1 MGGTGK
7 KVNYWEDKE
16 LTVSVPVLVYGIL
29 FLLPVEIISTLA
41 IREKAYRNISKAQ
54 TLRQE
59 NLAMATGAV
68 KLQQGILVYIPQDEA
83 NITQARQG
91 FPGTVVC
98 PAEVAQYIGQQP
110 ESNQLQQNHKLGPL
124 EKLYR
129 TEAKTLGFVASG
141 SVAVSAVKHRN
152 SNLVKCSLGMNLI
165 SAVMSSIGIILFT
178 AELALTYSSLQK
190 HASPLIMSLGQGL
203 CILFYL
209 FTLLQ
214 FCITVLASH
223 FECQTACCNKDTAM
237 SFASYTMIDDGL
249 MPTESNPAPPGSCSW
264 LVLFRLGLFC
274 LASPSSAAPCPFC
287 SVFTTLLLVII
298 SWLATPTSSLN
309 PFQQRGGPQGVVT
322 VGLFPSGLS
331 TLTLCF
337 EGSLPFQIQ
346 QAGDILELDL
356 GIFSLSGT
364 LPLRTPMETMQ
375 LVSPSNA
382 NNLQTVQ
389 GISANFVQPPASI
402 KSVQYVQY
410 QGSPGNPPQQFPQ
423 LGALGK
429 AVLRN
434 AKPLGVRIFAYIL
447 VPDDFKGSSA
457 CILWMGKRI
466 V

>member
-1 MGGTGK
+1 
-7 KVNYWEDKE
+7 
-16 LTVSVPVLVYGIL
+16 
-29 FLLPVEIISTLA
+29 
-41 IREKAYRNISKAQ
+41 
-54 TLRQE
+54 
-59 NLAMATGAV
+59 MATGAV

-129 TEAKTLGFVASG
+129 TEAKTLGAIQIIIGLIHIGYGCVSVFLLYGEYLPLATMGAYPFWGGLFFVASG

-249 MPTESNPAPPGSCSW
+249 MPTESNPAPPGSC
-264 LVLFRLGLFC
+264 
-274 LASPSSAAPCPFC
+274 
-287 SVFTTLLLVII
+287 
-298 SWLATPTSSLN
+298 N
-309 PFQQRGGPQGVVT
+309 
-322 VGLFPSGLS
+322 
-331 TLTLCF
+331 
-337 EGSLPFQIQ
+337 
-346 QAGDILELDL
+346 
-356 GIFSLSGT
+356 
-364 LPLRTPMETMQ
+364 
-375 LVSPSNA
+375 
-382 NNLQTVQ
+382 
-389 GISANFVQPPASI
+389 
-402 KSVQYVQY
+402 
-410 QGSPGNPPQQFPQ
+410 
-423 LGALGK
+423 
-429 AVLRN
+429 
-434 AKPLGVRIFAYIL
+434 
-447 VPDDFKGSSA
+447 
-457 CILWMGKRI
+457 
-466 V
+466 